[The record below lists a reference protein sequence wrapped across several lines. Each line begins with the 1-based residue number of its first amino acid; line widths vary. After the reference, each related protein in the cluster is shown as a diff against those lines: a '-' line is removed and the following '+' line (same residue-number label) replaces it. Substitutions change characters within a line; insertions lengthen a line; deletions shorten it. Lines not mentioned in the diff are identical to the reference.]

1 MQWLLTRGDRD
12 ILREAT
18 SSSAVFWHRAKQNL
32 SLIYAAIGFLALIGA
47 VAAIPIYKPPGS
59 LPFLTN
65 EAVALLASILGA
77 LMLIYLIYL
86 WFLFVP
92 SRNDRIVLGLRRF
105 VQAEVDPLED
115 GIQALSAEQ
124 LRAKTDELK
133 QRLAAGGSL
142 EDIRAE
148 AYAVVRE
155 ASRRARNHRQFECQ
169 LIGGRV
175 IENGSIAEMRTGEG
189 KTIVCYMANYLKV
202 LSGMKVHMVTV
213 NDYLVKRDAEFC
225 RPIFEQLGVTV
236 GYILSSMNSWDEG
249 AQQRAAAYACDITYG
264 TNSEFGFDYLR
275 DNMKM
280 WLRDQVQGRLD
291 FAVVDEVDSI
301 LIDEARTP
309 LIISGPAHDDVSK
322 YGVADRVAQV
332 LIRRQQQSN
341 KEMAAR
347 INSLESSPPPGARD
361 NPRFMTAI
369 KKFRADPLLLSSE
382 EADAIGHLQ
391 YYVVELDRKS
401 AHMTEHGA
409 KLAQAE
415 LGLGSFYESRN
426 MNWPHYLDNALR
438 AHLCYQRDK
447 DYVVQDDVVTIVDEF
462 TGRLMTGRQWSDGLH
477 QAVESK
483 ERVTVKQE
491 NQTLATIT
499 LQNYFRMYKQI
510 AGMTGTAM
518 TEADEFLK
526 IYKLD
531 VVSIPTNKPIRR
543 IDANDKIYKTL
554 KGKYEAIVEEIRS
567 MSQFGYPAD
576 PWTLYDELNWA
587 KKKARS
593 DQSGNPDL
601 ARIRE
606 KQGLIDEAA
615 REFKDGQGDL
625 KAPERA
631 YTSLMEGHLGGRPVL
646 VGTTSVENS
655 ERLSR
660 LLEQTYGITHEV
672 LNAKQHTREAEIIAK
687 AGQQHEGVREGRKQ
701 MHGNVTIATNMAGRG
716 TDIILGPGVANI
728 GGLHV
733 LGTERH
739 ESRRIDNQL
748 RGRSGRQGDPGTS
761 RFFLS
766 MEDDLL
772 KLFMPE
778 WTLKML
784 ERMGFEEG
792 MAIEHSMISRNIQNA
807 QKKVEERNFGIR
819 KNLLEYDEVMD
830 HQRRSFYE
838 LRQRVVVGRGVS
850 ELIWEMI
857 DETVAD
863 AVDRYYDPRYAAICV
878 AEWVGQHVGTTI
890 DQTRLDIHNFKDLCE
905 QVREF
910 ASVEVK
916 STIDRTFGEYIDPD
930 TDPEDWDIRGL
941 VNWAANFGLTLTQRQ
956 VRETEP
962 QHLREMIAEA
972 AVRKIDAQDLSG
984 LEPFCEPNYGK
995 SRLTSWAYDKFGVA
1009 VPLEELSGT
1018 MRDDAERIF
1027 AEKMRSA
1034 YHKREI
1040 EYPPLAVIQNA
1051 IQRGGSNTNEI
1062 YAQIARWVERKYRL
1076 NWTYEHF
1083 LGKTPAQIFQE
1094 LRALNEDYLANN
1106 KLHPEIDE
1114 AITAHKGPALAEWAR
1129 SRFGTALDYV
1139 EFDPES
1145 PDVREQLR
1153 RAAYEMLRFE
1163 LSFIE
1168 RLLVLSTLDAVW
1180 KDHMYSITLLR
1191 EAIGLRGYAERDPK
1205 IEYKKEATRIFNETM
1220 SNIRERI
1227 TDLVFRVQATPPE
1240 LMAAGASEG
1249 GAAAPID
1256 AADAD
1261 VAPSAYGQQLI
1272 TRHDDAT
1279 NVGLRAGNNRSPA
1292 AENPSPAGGETI
1304 RRTMP
1309 RVGRNEPCPC
1319 GSGKKYKQCHGK
1331 GA

>member
-18 SSSAVFWHRAKQNL
+18 SSSAVFWHRAQQNAL
-32 SLIYAAIGFLALIGA
+32 LIYAGIAYLLLIVAVATLPLYKPRGAMDWLTDDTVALI
-47 VAAIPIYKPPGS
+47 
-59 LPFLTN
+59 
-65 EAVALLASILGA
+65 ASVLGA
-77 LMLIYLIYL
+77 ILLFYLVYL

-92 SRNDRIVLGLRRF
+92 SRNDRIVLGLRKF
-105 VQAEVDPLED
+105 VQGEVEPLEEQTR
-115 GIQALSAEQ
+115 GLTPEQ
-124 LRAKTDELK
+124 LRAKTDEFRK
-133 QRLAAGGSL
+133 RIAGGESL
-142 EDIRAE
+142 DAIRPE
-148 AYAVVRE
+148 AYAVIRE

-175 IENGSIAEMRTGEG
+175 IENCSIAEMRTGEG
-189 KTIVCYMANYLKV
+189 KTIVCYMANYMKV
-202 LSGMKVHMVTV
+202 LSGMKVHMITV

-225 RPIFEQLGVTV
+225 RPIFEMVGITV
-236 GYILSSMNSWDEG
+236 GYILSSMDSWGGG
-249 AQQRAAAYACDITYG
+249 AQERAAAYACDITYG

-280 WLRDQVQGRLD
+280 WARDQVQGRLD

-322 YGVADRVAQV
+322 YGVADRVAQM

-347 INSLESSPPPGARD
+347 IDSLEANPPREARD
-361 NPRFMTAI
+361 NPRFSTAL

-382 EADAIGHLQ
+382 EADALGHLQ

-426 MNWPHYLDNALR
+426 MNWPHNLDNSLR
-438 AHLCYQRDK
+438 AHICYQRDK

-499 LQNYFRMYKQI
+499 LQNYFRMYKQM

-518 TEADEFLK
+518 TEADEFMK
-526 IYKLD
+526 IYRLD

-576 PWTLYDELNWA
+576 PWTLYDELAWA
-587 KKKARS
+587 RKKVRS
-593 DQSGNPDL
+593 DRADNTDL
-601 ARIRE
+601 AQIR
-606 KQGLIDEAA
+606 QHQDLIDSAIS
-615 REFKDGQGDL
+615 EFRDGEGDQ

-631 YTSLMEGHLGGRPVL
+631 YLKLMEGHLGGRPVL

-655 ERLSR
+655 ERLSK
-660 LLEQTYGITHEV
+660 LLSQTYGIDHEV
-672 LNAKQHTREAEIIAK
+672 LNAKQHAREAEIIVK
-687 AGQQHEGVREGRKQ
+687 AGQQHEAVREGRKH

-716 TDIILGPGVANI
+716 TDIVLGKGVADI

-761 RFFLS
+761 RFYLS

-784 ERMGFEEG
+784 ERLGLKDD
-792 MAIEHSMISRNIQNA
+792 MAIEHGMISRNIQNA

-830 HQRRSFYE
+830 YQRRTFYE
-838 LRQRVVVGRGVS
+838 LRQRVVVGRGLS
-850 ELIWEMI
+850 ELIWDMI
-857 DETVAD
+857 DQSVAD
-863 AVDRYYDPRYAAICV
+863 AAERYYDPRYAAICV
-878 AEWVGQHVGTTI
+878 AEWVGQNMGTQI
-890 DQTRLDIHNFKDLCE
+890 DQSRLDLHQFKDLCD
-905 QVREF
+905 QVREY
-910 ASVEVK
+910 AGAEVK

-941 VNWAANFGLTLTQRQ
+941 ITWAAHFGLTLTQRQ
-956 VRETEP
+956 ARETDP
-962 QHLREMIAEA
+962 QQLREMIAEA
-972 AVRKIDAQDLSG
+972 AVKKIDTQDLGG
-984 LEPFCEPNYGK
+984 LEPFCDPNYGK
-995 SRLTSWAYDKFGVA
+995 SRLTSWAHDKFGVV
-1009 VPLEELSGT
+1009 VPPEELKGT
-1018 MRDDAERIF
+1018 VREDAERIF
-1027 AEKMRSA
+1027 AEKMRAA
-1034 YHKREI
+1034 YHKREV
-1040 EYPPLAVIQNA
+1040 EYPAMAIIQHA
-1051 IQRGGSNTNEI
+1051 MQRGGSNANEI
-1062 YAQIARWVERKYRL
+1062 YSQIAKWVQRKFGL
-1076 NWTYEHF
+1076 NWTFEHF
-1083 LGKTPAQIFQE
+1083 LDKSPAQIFQE
-1094 LRALNEDYLANN
+1094 LRTLNEDYITNH
-1106 KLHPEIDE
+1106 KLDSEID
-1114 AITAHKGPALAEWAR
+1114 AALAKHKGDALIEWAR
-1129 SRFGTALDYV
+1129 ERFGTVLEFVDLD
-1139 EFDPES
+1139 FSS
-1145 PDVREQLR
+1145 PDIREQLR
-1153 RAAYEMLRFE
+1153 RTAYEMLRFE
-1163 LSFIE
+1163 LTHIE
-1168 RLLVLSTLDAVW
+1168 RMVVLTTVDAVW
-1180 KDHMYSITLLR
+1180 KDHMYSISLLR

-1220 SNIRERI
+1220 SNIRERV
-1227 TDLVFRVQATPPE
+1227 TDLIFKVQVTPPGLSGE
-1240 LMAAGASEG
+1240 DG
-1249 GAAAPID
+1249 GSVEAAPL
-1256 AADAD
+1256 
-1261 VAPSAYGQQLI
+1261 APPDDDTPSSAYGPQMV

-1279 NVGLRAGNNRSPA
+1279 NAGLRGGNNTA
-1292 AENPSPAGGETI
+1292 AGAENKEPVGETI
-1304 RRTMP
+1304 RRSMP

-1331 GA
+1331 GVV